1 MELVELSEIPP
12 EAGTPPIQRAEMNS
26 ALTKCRMRKKLK
38 RYFYNQPT
46 LKVAKNLLGKYLVM
60 KSGKDLLSGKI
71 VETEAYI
78 GKSDPAS
85 HAYRGV
91 TPRNKIMFGKPGFA
105 YIYLT
110 YGMYHCLNF
119 VTEKDGFPAAVL
131 IRALE
136 PEEGIEM
143 MMRNRKISEI
153 KNLTNGPGKLCQAL
167 ELDRNLNGADLCSNG
182 ERKIWVEDRKEK
194 PGKITSTSRI
204 GIDEGKDKKWRF
216 YIKGNKFV
224 SKK

>member
-38 RYFYNQPT
+38 RDFYNQPT
-46 LKVAKNLLGKYLVM
+46 LKVAKNLLGKYLVVRRGD
-60 KSGKDLLSGKI
+60 KLLSGKV

-78 GKSDPAS
+78 GKNDPAS

-136 PEEGIEM
+136 PEEGIDI
-143 MMRNRKISEI
+143 MMRNRKISDI

-167 ELDRNLNGADLCSNG
+167 GLDRSLNGANLCSPMQ
-182 ERKIWVEDRKEK
+182 EKIWVEDRNEK
-194 PGKITSTSRI
+194 QKGIVSTSRI
-204 GIDEGKDKKWRF
+204 GINEGKDKNWRF
-216 YIKGNKFV
+216 YIKGNRFV